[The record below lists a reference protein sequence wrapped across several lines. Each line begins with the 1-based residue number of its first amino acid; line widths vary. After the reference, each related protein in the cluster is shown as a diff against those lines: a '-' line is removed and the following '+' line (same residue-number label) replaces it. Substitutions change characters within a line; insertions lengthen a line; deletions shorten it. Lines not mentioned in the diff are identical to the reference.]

1 MFRFNLNTLARIFL
15 MNFKQSLSYRDLRP
29 PFSFFPGGLCGEKGG
44 SIHVVVQSG
53 RHWEISITAG
63 LNNAGAT
70 YSEILKN
77 LPPHT
82 SFLAP
87 VLAFF
92 YFFYFS

>member
-1 MFRFNLNTLARIFL
+1 MFRFNLNISHEFQTVFIIPGTQTPVF
-15 MNFKQSLSYRDLRP
+15 
-29 PFSFFPGGLCGEKGG
+29 FFPWRFVWRKRG